1 MSSPIDELLQIMQ
14 RLRDP
19 GFGCPWDQQQ
29 TFASLIPYTLEEA
42 YEVSEAIE
50 NGASEELVGEL
61 GDLLFQVV
69 FYARIAEEE
78 GLFNFAR
85 ICRTISDKLIRRHP
99 HVFAGE
105 KVASVAEQS
114 EAWERLKARE
124 RAEKS
129 EAENPRILDG
139 VSLALPALTRALKLQ
154 KRAARVGFDWPD
166 IQGVLAKVE
175 EETREVEAELEE
187 PVVADRMQHEIG
199 DLLFAVVNLARH
211 TGMDPETAL
220 RRANRRF
227 ESRFAHVEDAMNGA
241 DGFAQASLDEMELA
255 WQEAKNNEKCRQ
267 KDKLRMPPNILSPTN
282 NGDN

>member
-1 MSSPIDELLQIMQ
+1 MSSPVDELLDIMQ

-19 GFGCPWDQQQ
+19 ESGCPWDQQQ
-29 TFASLIPYTLEEA
+29 TFQSLIPHTLEEA
-42 YEVSEAIE
+42 YEVAEAIE
-50 NGASEELVGEL
+50 NGGGDDLSDEL

-69 FYARIAEEE
+69 FYARIAEEK
-78 GLFNFAR
+78 GLFDFAR
-85 ICRTISDKLIRRHP
+85 ICRKISDKLIRRHP

-105 KVASVAEQS
+105 KVASVAKQS

-129 EAENPRILDG
+129 VAEKNRILEG
-139 VSLALPALTRALKLQ
+139 VSSALPALTRALKLQ

-175 EETREVEAELEE
+175 EEIAEVEAELEE

-220 RRANRRF
+220 RMANRRF
-227 ESRFAHVEDAMNGA
+227 ESRFAHVEDVLSGQG
-241 DGFAQASLDEMELA
+241 GFAQVGLDEMEAA
-255 WQEAKNNEKCRQ
+255 WQDAKDNEKC
-267 KDKLRMPPNILSPTN
+267 K
-282 NGDN
+282 

>member
-1 MSSPIDELLQIMQ
+1 MSSPIDELLDIMQ

-19 GFGCPWDQQQ
+19 ASGCPWDQQQ
-29 TFASLIPYTLEEA
+29 TFQSLIPHTIEEA
-42 YEVSEAIE
+42 YEVAEAIE
-50 NGASEELVGEL
+50 VGVGDELADEL

-78 GLFNFAR
+78 GLFDFAR
-85 ICRTISDKLIRRHP
+85 ICCAISDKLIRRHP

-105 KVASVAEQS
+105 KIASVAEQS
-114 EAWERLKARE
+114 EAWERLKAGE

-129 EAENPRILDG
+129 VAEKTRILDG
-139 VSLALPALTRALKLQ
+139 VSSALPALTRALKLQ

-175 EETREVEAELEE
+175 EEIAEVEAELEE

-211 TGMDPETAL
+211 TGMDPETSL
-220 RRANRRF
+220 RQANRRF
-227 ESRFAHVEDAMNGA
+227 ESRFAHVEDVLDGA
-241 DGFAQASLDEMELA
+241 DGFAQASLDQMEAA
-255 WQEAKNNEKCRQ
+255 WQDAKDNEKC
-267 KDKLRMPPNILSPTN
+267 K
-282 NGDN
+282 

>member
-1 MSSPIDELLQIMQ
+1 MSSPIDELLDIMQ

-19 GFGCPWDQQQ
+19 ASGCPWDQQQ
-29 TFASLIPYTLEEA
+29 TFQSLIPHTLEEA
-42 YEVSEAIE
+42 YEVAEAIE
-50 NGASEELVGEL
+50 MGAVDELADEL

-78 GLFNFAR
+78 GLFDFAR

-114 EAWERLKARE
+114 EAWERLKAGE

-129 EAENPRILDG
+129 VTEKNRILDG
-139 VSLALPALTRALKLQ
+139 VSSALPALTRALKLQ

-175 EETREVEAELEE
+175 EEIAEVEAELEE
-187 PVVADRMQHEIG
+187 PVAADRMQHEIG

-211 TGMDPETAL
+211 TGMDPETSL
-220 RRANRRF
+220 RQANRRF
-227 ESRFAHVEDAMNGA
+227 ESRFAHVEDVLDGA
-241 DGFAQASLDEMELA
+241 DGFAQASLDQMEAA
-255 WQEAKNNEKCRQ
+255 WQDAKDNEKC
-267 KDKLRMPPNILSPTN
+267 K
-282 NGDN
+282 